1 MTNLFSSSENDN
13 NSFDNNENKKLKELK
28 KKERDLNYYLSPLTT
43 ISDLKQ
49 ANEPFDFLAEK
60 DYEEI
65 LELSLYNTIKNSK
78 NEEKIKEILK
88 NKYIKKFII
97 KKSGNIFN
105 IKKEIKLGRPKK
117 NSNIKG
123 KHNKFQRDNVIR
135 KFKAQFVQNI
145 FNYINLSFSC
155 NTNANTQKPVNIL
168 QKICACDTK
177 SISKYDNLK
186 WLNSKIKDIF
196 SQKVSSKFVCYESNY
211 NDNLIKKIYE
221 KKEEKRVIEILEKTV
236 KEMWIIYISDDK
248 NNEFPGFNTIKY
260 DIKKFRELN
269 ESDEYINL
277 YIDISNNFEK
287 IFHKIK
293 PRKKKL
299 ANKKNN

>member
-49 ANEPFDFLAEK
+49 TNEPFDFLAEK

-117 NSNIKG
+117 
-123 KHNKFQRDNVIR
+123 
-135 KFKAQFVQNI
+135 
-145 FNYINLSFSC
+145 
-155 NTNANTQKPVNIL
+155 IL
-168 QKICACDTK
+168 I
-177 SISKYDNLK
+177 
-186 WLNSKIKDIF
+186 
-196 SQKVSSKFVCYESNY
+196 
-211 NDNLIKKIYE
+211 
-221 KKEEKRVIEILEKTV
+221 
-236 KEMWIIYISDDK
+236 
-248 NNEFPGFNTIKY
+248 
-260 DIKKFRELN
+260 
-269 ESDEYINL
+269 
-277 YIDISNNFEK
+277 
-287 IFHKIK
+287 
-293 PRKKKL
+293 
-299 ANKKNN
+299 